1 LIGRPAVPRRLDAVT
16 SIRFPVDENMG
27 TRKTTN
33 RDSIRADERPRRD
46 SRGAARLATHEAVCA
61 ERYANLLSL
70 LESTIVRV
78 GRLEVLVVIVA
89 GSVICGMGGIIF
101 TLALKL
107 GAH

>member
-1 LIGRPAVPRRLDAVT
+1 MTDK
-16 SIRFPVDENMG
+16 E
-27 TRKTTN
+27 TRSGGDVLRHNTN
-33 RDSIRADERPRRD
+33 
-46 SRGAARLATHEAVCA
+46 GAAALRTHEAVCA

-78 GRLEVLVVIVA
+78 GRLELLVVIVA
-89 GSVICGMGGIIF
+89 GSVIGGMGGIIV